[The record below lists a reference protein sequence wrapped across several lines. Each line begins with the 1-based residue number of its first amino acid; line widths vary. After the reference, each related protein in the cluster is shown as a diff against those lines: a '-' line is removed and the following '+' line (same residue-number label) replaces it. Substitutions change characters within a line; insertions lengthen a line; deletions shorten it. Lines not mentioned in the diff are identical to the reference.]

1 MEWFRKARIRVTRIK
16 INVTQL
22 VRKLSFEVNQLS
34 VSRILLILYLGT
46 ISIYWNWLKYPIFYV
61 VLNRKFFLT
70 IPNFGCLSSSNSLLL
85 MSSWESICALPPV
98 PLILFQFKLLSW
110 ILLFLNTTLIRPVW
124 SSNTSVVCGK

>member
-1 MEWFRKARIRVTRIK
+1 MIQKSKNQSDQDKDKCDSTSEKTIFWGKPVVSFQDF
-16 INVTQL
+16 IN
-22 VRKLSFEVNQLS
+22 F
-34 VSRILLILYLGT
+34 
-46 ISIYWNWLKYPIFYV
+46 ISWDIGIYWNWLKYPIFYV
-61 VLNRKFFLT
+61 VLNWKFFLT